1 MNRSEL
7 FASILLEKNE
17 EKVHKLIEEMS
28 ERDAKYLLF
37 TLARTV
43 QKHAPAGMLET
54 MSF

>member
-17 EKVHKLIEEMS
+17 EKMHKLIEEMS
-28 ERDAKYLLF
+28 ERDAKYMLLN
-37 TLARTV
+37 LARIV

-54 MSF
+54 MTS

>member
-17 EKVHKLIEEMS
+17 EKMHKLIEEMS